1 MGLNAPISEEAEFKY
16 TTALLKLLSKNS
28 RNKFRIGDRSFI
40 FGRPLTARQ
49 QNRLKVASLTCW
61 DILKKRLMIQMLR

>member
-40 FGRPLTARQ
+40 FGRPLITRQ
-49 QNRLKVASLTCW
+49 QSRQKKSL
-61 DILKKRLMIQMLR
+61 